1 MQHGR
6 GAAIQFDPVAGRG
19 CEPAENPT
27 WCIRPSAADL
37 IPRPAGHLIAEKS
50 RAGHLIEFSIS
61 RSHPPER
68 ERVNHEENMI
78 DAVCATLGA
87 RCTSN
92 RPAPWWRLFIQ
103 LRRGTKNQSVY
114 LGGRNGVDVLGA
126 GIGQHIRQE
135 RPSGVNSDIL
145 KFRGSAAGFD
155 QDLQTGTRR
164 RNEHTLQGQ
173 TNTEKGSGRQI
184 IVGGGGG
191 E

>member
-1 MQHGR
+1 M
-6 GAAIQFDPVAGRG
+6 
-19 CEPAENPT
+19 
-27 WCIRPSAADL
+27 
-37 IPRPAGHLIAEKS
+37 
-50 RAGHLIEFSIS
+50 
-61 RSHPPER
+61 
-68 ERVNHEENMI
+68 NHEENMI
-78 DAVCATLGA
+78 DVVCATLGA

-155 QDLQTGTRR
+155 QDLKVDLKLCQILIQPV
-164 RNEHTLQGQ
+164 TLWS
-173 TNTEKGSGRQI
+173 NDFSIEK
-184 IVGGGGG
+184 IVPIPVCPDR
-191 E
+191 